1 VLSVNAQ
8 GSGILF
14 AIIISSL
21 AMKSITSEVRFMR
34 NLMKSE
40 KKQESVGEMLRFWR
54 QLNRVSQMDLALDI
68 DISPKH
74 LSFVETGKSKP
85 SRNLVLKITHSL
97 KLPFRQRNAFL
108 IAAGY
113 APEFEEQPFD
123 GQKME
128 IVRGALR
135 HMMEKHE
142 PYPAFVVNTGY
153 KILMKN
159 SGYNKIV
166 KIYAGENALK
176 KYDNAMR
183 ILFSEDG
190 LRNYVKGWPTV
201 EQFLLARL
209 WEEVVLTQDDELIA
223 LYKGISQLR
232 TSNDPINIQI
242 DNNLPIM
249 SLILEKNSKTAS
261 FFTMIT
267 TLGTPLDLTTQ
278 ELRIEFLYPTDEE
291 TKQLFHLEK

>member
-1 VLSVNAQ
+1 
-8 GSGILF
+8 
-14 AIIISSL
+14 
-21 AMKSITSEVRFMR
+21 MR
-34 NLMKSE
+34 NLIKKE
-40 KKQESVGEMLRFWR
+40 KKHESVGEMLRFWR
-54 QLNRVSQMDLALDI
+54 QLNRISQMDLALDI

-74 LSFVETGKSKP
+74 LSFVETGRSNP
-85 SRNLVLKITHSL
+85 SRDLVLKIAHSL
-97 KLPFRQRNAFL
+97 KLPFRHRNAFL
-108 IAAGY
+108 MAAGY

-135 HMMEKHE
+135 RMLEKHE

-159 SGYNKIV
+159 SGYDKIV
-166 KIYAGENALK
+166 KFYAGEKTLT
-176 KYDNAMR
+176 KYDNAIR

-190 LRNYVKGWPTV
+190 LRNYIIGWPAI

-209 WEEVVLTQDDELIA
+209 CEEVVSTQNTELKA
-223 LYKGISQLR
+223 LYKEMSQLR
-232 TSNDPINIQI
+232 SNSEPIDFQI
-242 DNNLPIM
+242 DSNLPIM
-249 SLILEKNSKTAS
+249 SLVLEKNSKKAS

-278 ELRIEFLYPTDEE
+278 ELRLEFLFPSDEY
-291 TKQLFHLEK
+291 TKQLFHLEI

>member
-1 VLSVNAQ
+1 
-8 GSGILF
+8 
-14 AIIISSL
+14 
-21 AMKSITSEVRFMR
+21 MR
-34 NLMKSE
+34 NLVKSE
-40 KKQESVGEMLRFWR
+40 KKHKSVGEILRFWR

-68 DISPKH
+68 DISTKH

-85 SRNLVLKITHSL
+85 SRDLVLKFAHSL
-97 KLPFRQRNAFL
+97 KLPFRHRNAFL

-113 APEFEEQPFD
+113 APEFEEQPFG

-128 IVRGALR
+128 IVRTALR
-135 HMMEKHE
+135 RMIEKHE

-159 SGYNKIV
+159 SGYDKMV
-166 KIYAGENALK
+166 RFYAGENALK
-176 KYDNAMR
+176 KYDNAIR

-190 LRNYVKGWPTV
+190 LRNYVKGWPAV

-209 WEEVVLTQDDELIA
+209 WEEVVSTQNVELIA
-223 LYKGISQLR
+223 LYKEISQSR
-232 TSNDPINIQI
+232 SSDAPIDFQI

-249 SLILEKNSKTAS
+249 SLTLEKKSMKAS
-261 FFTMIT
+261 FFTTIT

-278 ELRIEFLYPTDEE
+278 ELRIELLFPSDEE
-291 TKQLFHLEK
+291 AKQLFPLEMQEVLSCKDC